1 MLCCGVVV
9 ACSFED
15 MTTSNRNGSFVMP
28 AIQKWSFGK
37 ELEHL
42 CVIKGYSKFYT
53 LFNHSTMAIFYT
65 YWHLYMCLLDQE
77 FGFNGWDK
85 RCSFFSFNWF
95 HVFWGLSLSFILTG
109 YCGDQSAGAWHRSP
123 VGDGAQRC
131 WPCVTEAAPGG
142 TDL

>member
-15 MTTSNRNGSFVMP
+15 MTTSNRTWSFVMP

-42 CVIKGYSKFYT
+42 CVIKGYSKFYSCLT
-53 LFNHSTMAIFYT
+53 IQQWPYFTHTDTFTCA
-65 YWHLYMCLLDQE
+65 YWTQQ